1 MKVIRHD
8 GIDTYIVACLM
19 KLVMGETLLLKQ
31 EVIYWHDVQMY
42 SFYQE

>member
-1 MKVIRHD
+1 MKVIRLD
-8 GIDTYIVACLM
+8 GIDTYSCMPDEARDGRNVA
-19 KLVMGETLLLKQ
+19 LKQ